1 MAKSNYEKK
10 FYKDYENL
18 VNQLGKIKEENK
30 MLLLRALIAED
41 EQRRLE
47 SKLSKKDKQIDELS
61 KEVANLKRELE
72 KLKVVQNNDG
82 TTCGLPTSK
91 TPINKKKIIPNFA
104 KNTGGKIGRKE
115 GHSKDKLCK
124 VNDEEINNKINHEL
138 NECPKCNNED
148 LTFTGKIITKDV
160 IDYKIITE
168 KTRHYF
174 KEYKCNCCG
183 KLVHEEIPNN
193 LKEEAQY
200 GSTTKILSL
209 TLSNVGNV
217 PYNKIRRI
225 LNGLSMGDINPCE
238 GYLSKLQIKSSKKLA
253 NFVAEIREHL
263 IKSSIIYWDDTVINI
278 NKSQSCLRYYGNDDV
293 CLFKAHEKKDKKGL
307 DKDNIL
313 NVLNSNT
320 VVEHDHNKV
329 NYNSEYRFINAECCQ
344 HLLRDLKKVE
354 VNIPNRTW
362 CKNLISLFQ
371 KFDHKRNELIARGIE
386 TFNGDDI
393 NDFILEI
400 DQNLLLGLEENEKD
414 SKPYYAEKELT
425 LIKRIMEYRDN
436 YIYWILDFDI
446 PFTNNLSERNLR
458 GVKTKM
464 KVSGQFQNIDRAS
477 DYANI
482 RSYIETCRIYG
493 VNEYESLKRLVED
506 KPYTLAEL
514 FELKK

>member
-1 MAKSNYEKK
+1 MAKSNYEKN
-10 FYKDYENL
+10 FYNDYEDL
-18 VNQLGKIKEENK
+18 VNQLKKAKEENK
-30 MLLLRALIAED
+30 FLLLRASIAED
-41 EQRRLE
+41 EQRRLKR
-47 SKLSKKDKQIDELS
+47 KLSKKDEEINSLS

-72 KLKVVQNNDG
+72 RLKSIQSNDG
-82 TTCGLPTSK
+82 TTCGIPTSK
-91 TPINKKKIIPNFA
+91 TPINKKKVIPNFA

-115 GHSKDKLCK
+115 GHQKDKLCK
-124 VNDEEINNKINHEL
+124 INDDEINNEITHEL
-138 NECPKCNNED
+138 NECPKCNNES
-148 LTFTGKIITKDV
+148 LTFTGKIISKDV

-183 KLVHEEIPNN
+183 KLIHEKIPNS

-238 GYLSKLQIKSSKKLA
+238 GYLSKLQIKSSKKLT
-253 NFVAEIREHL
+253 NFITEVKKHL
-263 IKSSIIYWDDTVINI
+263 TNSSIIYWDDTVINI
-278 NKSQSCLRYYGNDDV
+278 NKKQCCLRYYGNDNV
-293 CLFKAHEKKDKKGL
+293 CLFKAHEKKNKEGL

-313 NVLNSNT
+313 NVLNCTT

-329 NYNSEYRFINAECCQ
+329 NYNPEYSFINAECCQ

-354 VNIPNRTW
+354 VNIPERTW

-371 KFDHKRNELIARGIE
+371 EFDHKRNELITRGIE
-386 TFNGDDI
+386 TFSDDEV
-393 NDFILEI
+393 NEFILKI

-436 YIYWILDFDI
+436 YIYWVLDFDI

-458 GVKTKM
+458 GIKTKM

-506 KPYTLAEL
+506 NPYTLAEL
-514 FELKK
+514 LELKK